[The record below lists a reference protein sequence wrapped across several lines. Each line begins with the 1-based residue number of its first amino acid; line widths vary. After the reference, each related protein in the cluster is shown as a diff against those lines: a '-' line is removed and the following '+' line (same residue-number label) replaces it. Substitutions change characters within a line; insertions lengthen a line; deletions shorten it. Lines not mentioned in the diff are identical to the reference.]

1 MEILGIDIGG
11 SGIKGAKVNIET
23 GELTTERF
31 RIPTPDPSKPA
42 AVADVVKEIV
52 KHFEW
57 KGPVGCGFPTVID
70 KGIARG
76 HSNMDPEWVGVHIE
90 ELFRKKTG
98 QPFKVINDAD
108 AAGLAEMSFGAGI
121 DKKGL
126 VFVLTLGTGIGSGV
140 FLDGKL
146 IPNFELGR
154 LLHTNG
160 KPIEYYAADSA
171 RQRKELSYKKWGKRL
186 DVFLHHIIRLF
197 SPDLIILGGG
207 ASKKYHKFE
216 DILTIDVPILV
227 AETRNEAGI
236 IGAAMAGVGLVMS
249 DDEAAQ
255 Q

>member
-11 SGIKGAKVNIET
+11 SGIKGAPVNVST
-23 GELTTERF
+23 GELTAERF
-31 RIPTPDPSKPA
+31 RIPTPSPSKPA
-42 AVADVVKEIV
+42 LVAGVIKEIV
-52 KHFEW
+52 DHFEW

-76 HSNMDPEWVGVHIE
+76 YSNMDPEWMGVHIE
-90 ELFRKKTG
+90 ELFRNQTG
-98 QPFKVINDAD
+98 LPFKVINDAD

-121 DKKGL
+121 GRKGL

-154 LLHTNG
+154 LLYTNG
-160 KPIEYYAADSA
+160 KPIEYFASDAA
-171 RQRKELSYKKWGKRL
+171 RQSKELSYKKWGKRI
-186 DVFLHHIIRLF
+186 DVFLHHIVRLF

-207 ASKKYHKFE
+207 GSKKFYKFS
-216 DILTIDVPILV
+216 DLLTIDVPMLV

-236 IGAAMAGVGLVMS
+236 IGAAMAGAGLVES
-249 DDEAAQ
+249 
-255 Q
+255 

>member
-11 SGIKGAKVNIET
+11 SGIKGAPVNIAT
-23 GELTTERF
+23 GELTAERF
-31 RIPTPDPSKPA
+31 RIPTPSPSKPA
-42 AVADVVKEIV
+42 LVAEVIKEIV
-52 KHFEW
+52 DHFEW
-57 KGPVGCGFPTVID
+57 TGPVGCGFPTVID

-90 ELFRKKTG
+90 ELFRRQTG
-98 QPFKVINDAD
+98 LPFKVINDAD
-108 AAGLAEMSFGAGI
+108 AAGLAEMNFGAGI

-154 LLHTNG
+154 LLYTNG

-171 RQRKELSYKKWGKRL
+171 RIRKGHSYKKWGKRL
-186 DVFLHHIIRLF
+186 DTFLHHIVRLF

-216 DILTIDVPILV
+216 DVLTIDVPILV

-236 IGAAMAGVGLVMS
+236 IGAAMAGKGLLVMN
-249 DDEAAQ
+249 DDRAA
-255 Q
+255 